1 MGIGAEK
8 SPGAKRRNDGLKL
21 GQFQILIEH
30 FGRKQAIFKNHY
42 FKIQFFSE
50 MQSNYPIDCCCA
62 LVWGWRKK
70 LISKNDSKMP
80 HAPLT
85 YSGKIPGQ
93 QWILFAS
100 TLLYFRI
107 KIILNTIAR
116 AARASGQRDGHWTGG
131 DSTSDV
137 VMDIRGAPLYPSSA
151 SLFLK
156 SHQSKEMR
164 SVPVW
169 RLTRVR
175 LETGYN
181 DSVWIMEASISVSH
195 SNIVTLS
202 GCLFIRT
209 RTGHR
214 ASHPA
219 INKCHYR

>member
-1 MGIGAEK
+1 
-8 SPGAKRRNDGLKL
+8 
-21 GQFQILIEH
+21 
-30 FGRKQAIFKNHY
+30 
-42 FKIQFFSE
+42 
-50 MQSNYPIDCCCA
+50 MQPNYPVDCCCA

-85 YSGKIPGQ
+85 YSSKIPGQ

-116 AARASGQRDGHWTGG
+116 EPPERAVSEMDIGQG

-164 SVPVW
+164 SAPVW

>member
-1 MGIGAEK
+1 MYII
-8 SPGAKRRNDGLKL
+8 KL
-21 GQFQILIEH
+21 SHRLLL
-30 FGRKQAIFKNHY
+30 R
-42 FKIQFFSE
+42 
-50 MQSNYPIDCCCA
+50 A

-85 YSGKIPGQ
+85 YSSKIPVQ

-116 AARASGQRDGHWTGG
+116 EPPGRSARWTLDRGIPHLMLWWTPEAVLCISAAC
-131 DSTSDV
+131 
-137 VMDIRGAPLYPSSA
+137 PC
-151 SLFLK
+151 FLK
-156 SHQSKEMR
+156 VTRAKILR
-164 SVPVW
+164 SAPVW

-202 GCLFIRT
+202 GCLFIRA

>member
-1 MGIGAEK
+1 M
-8 SPGAKRRNDGLKL
+8 
-21 GQFQILIEH
+21 
-30 FGRKQAIFKNHY
+30 
-42 FKIQFFSE
+42 
-50 MQSNYPIDCCCA
+50 
-62 LVWGWRKK
+62 WGWRKK

-85 YSGKIPGQ
+85 YSSKIPVQ

-116 AARASGQRDGHWTGG
+116 ERSARWTLDRG

-137 VMDIRGAPLYPSSA
+137 VMDTRGAPLYRSSL

-164 SVPVW
+164 SAPVW

-202 GCLFIRT
+202 GCLFISA